1 MTDPKRML
9 DEERTDLEATLLR
22 AGRSY
27 TPPASA
33 KRAVLGGLGL
43 GSAVTLAG
51 SADAAAKLVAKTAL
65 AKGLFGTKLGVTALV
80 LGLTAASVAGIA
92 YERGAS
98 SRDAP
103 RPVTKLPAAAPAAAP
118 PPGRQADA
126 PELAPSASQPP
137 QPAPSV
143 FAHAP
148 AAPSATLPSPPT
160 AIASASSSIPDEL
173 ARLDRVRAAQ
183 QAHDY
188 ARASAELADYRRA
201 HPKGELAMEAAVLR
215 IEVTEAAGDRAG
227 ARALAE
233 RFLAAHPRGL
243 LSARVRSIQE
253 RTSAPERAGNA
264 P

>member
-1 MTDPKRML
+1 MTEPKRML
-9 DEERTDLEATLLR
+9 DEERTGLEATLLR

-27 TPPASA
+27 SPPASA

-65 AKGLFGTKLGVTALV
+65 AKLFGTKLGVGALV
-80 LGLTAASVAGIA
+80 VGLTAASVGGIA
-92 YERGAS
+92 YERRAS

-103 RPVTKLPAAAPAAAP
+103 PPVTMLPAAAPAAAP
-118 PPGRQADA
+118 APVLQAAA
-126 PELAPSASQPP
+126 PELSPGASQARE
-137 QPAPSV
+137 PAPSV
-143 FAHAP
+143 VAHAP
-148 AAPSATLPSPPT
+148 PARSATLAAPT
-160 AIASASSSIPDEL
+160 AASASAASSIPDEL

-188 ARASAELADYRRA
+188 ARASAELVDYRRA

-253 RTSAPERAGNA
+253 RTSAPEGAGNA